1 VVIRGQRPGLIKTT
15 DISNNANTDTESMK
29 LTIDTTEKTVT
40 VDSDTPLGE
49 VIGMLKKLMPD
60 GEWMEYK
67 IVAGEQERTYV
78 PYVPY
83 PIQPEYPTWPTY
95 PITTCRDTTGDPL
108 PRYTITISDHTT
120 M

>member
-67 IVAGEQERTYV
+67 IVAGEQGRTYA
-78 PYVPY
+78 PY
-83 PIQPEYPTWPTY
+83 PIQPQRWPEYPMYPDNPIITWQH
-95 PITTCRDTTGDPL
+95 TGDPS
-108 PRYTITISDHTT
+108 PRYAITISDHTT